1 MTGCM
6 TWIRRRLFTFSIK
19 RRIRRFH
26 FIVVQWT
33 SKKCTKK
40 LDAREA
46 TVVFMLKPIVFWRC
60 RRGGWDFHISDFFFG
75 TNSRGCYKNYKYI
88 TKTRRRKPANYINP
102 DQRWN
107 VRSGQRSLGFR
118 VGHLSSLQCLNDWVH
133 DLWALKLRRRIPSQ
147 FQLREYIRQV
157 LPLNTILTREK
168 WNWSVPSRDG
178 LVLV

>member
-1 MTGCM
+1 MNGCM

-46 TVVFMLKPIVFWRC
+46 TVVFMLKPMVF
-60 RRGGWDFHISDFFFG
+60 DVVVVVVKIFTFQILIFFG
-75 TNSRGCYKNYKYI
+75 TNLRGCYWNYKYI

-107 VRSGQRSLGFR
+107 VRSR
-118 VGHLSSLQCLNDWVH
+118 VGHLSSLQSLNDWVH

-147 FQLREYIRQV
+147 FQLREYLRQV
-157 LPLNTILTREK
+157 LPLTTILTREK